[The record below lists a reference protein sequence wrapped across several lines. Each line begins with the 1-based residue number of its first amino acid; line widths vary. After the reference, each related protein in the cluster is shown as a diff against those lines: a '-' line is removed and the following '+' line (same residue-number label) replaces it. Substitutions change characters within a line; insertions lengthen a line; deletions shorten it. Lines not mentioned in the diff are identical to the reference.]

1 MNVYF
6 KRNIFAAVF
15 FLLTFLLLPLIS
27 YSQKSYTDEN
37 GYAYETV
44 EGDPLNARIYKL
56 DNGLTVYMTVYKDEP
71 RIQTFVAV
79 RTGHKN
85 DPSDAT
91 GLAHYLEHM
100 LFKGTDKYGTKDFE
114 KEKVLLEQ
122 IIELYEAHRKTT
134 DKETRK
140 AIYHKIDSIS
150 YIASGYVIAN
160 EYDKMMNSIGAKGT
174 NAYTSFEETVYTN
187 DIPSNQIEKWLTVEA
202 ERFRNP
208 IMRLF
213 HTELETVY
221 EEKNIGLDDD
231 GDKAWEEMFAS
242 LFQKHSYGTQTT
254 IGTVEHLKNP
264 SIKKVIEYY
273 NTYYVPNNMAI
284 CLSGDFDMDET
295 IKLIDKK
302 FSSFKSKD
310 VPEFMPP
317 IEEPILKP
325 IVKDVYGPDAEFMYL
340 AYRFNGASDK
350 DADMIYMINR
360 ILYNGTAGLI
370 DLNLSQSQKVL
381 SASSFPIILKDYSVH
396 ILFGKPREG
405 QNLEEVKELLLSQIE
420 LVKEGKFPDWLLDAI
435 INDLKLEQIKSFERN
450 RSRAGAFVDAFIL
463 GIPWSEYIFNIEHL
477 SKITKDEII
486 KFANEKY
493 NDNYVVINKK
503 IGEDKNILKVE
514 KPLITPVDVN
524 REDQSEFF
532 ESIVSTDAPEIEPV
546 FLDYKKEIQISELR
560 KDVPVYYMKNIENDI
575 FNLYYVFDMGNNND
589 KRLGLAVS
597 YLEYLGTSKY
607 SPAGLKEEFFKLGC
621 SFGVSSSD
629 EQVYVSLSGL
639 NEHFEEGLRLFESLL
654 DDAQVN
660 KDALE
665 NLVNDILKIRT
676 DNKLSQ
682 SKILWW
688 GLLNYGKYGPKSP
701 FTNILSKQELNSV
714 TADELISIIKKLTS
728 YKHKILY
735 YGSEEPMKINATL
748 ERLHKLPSILNSAP
762 EPKEFPEL
770 SMKKNKVYIV
780 DYNDMVQA
788 EVIILTKREKYDKSI
803 IPVISLYNEYFGN
816 GMAGIVF
823 QELRESKA
831 LAYSAFSTYDTPSKK
846 ERANYLF
853 SYIGTQADK
862 LPEALSGFIN
872 ILNNMPE
879 SEITFASAKESL
891 LKQIETDRITKTS
904 VLFDYL
910 NALDLGL
917 EKDIREEIYN
927 NVSSMTFDAVKNFQ
941 EEHVKGNNYTI
952 LILGDKD
959 KLDINSIEKYGEVK
973 FLTLE
978 EVFGY

>member
-1 MNVYF
+1 MITYF
-6 KRNIFAAVF
+6 KRNIFVAVF
-15 FLLTFLLLPLIS
+15 FLLIFLLLPLIS
-27 YSQKSYTDEN
+27 YSQKSYTDNN
-37 GYAYETV
+37 GYTYETV
-44 EGDPLNARIYKL
+44 EHDPLQARIYKL
-56 DNGLTVYMTVYKDEP
+56 DNGLTIYMTVYKDEP
-71 RIQTFVAV
+71 RIQTFIAV

-100 LFKGTDKYGTKDFE
+100 LFKGTDKFGSKDFE
-114 KEKVLLEQ
+114 KEKVLLDQ
-122 IIELYEAHRKTT
+122 IIELYETHRETT
-134 DKETRK
+134 DEETRK

-187 DIPSNQIEKWLTVEA
+187 DVPSNQIEKWLTIEA

-273 NTYYVPNNMAI
+273 NTNYVPNNMAI
-284 CLSGDFDMDET
+284 CLSGDFDMDAT
-295 IKLIDKK
+295 IKLIDNK
-302 FSSFKSKD
+302 FSSFKSKE
-310 VPEFMPP
+310 VPEFIPP
-317 IEEPILKP
+317 VEEPISKP
-325 IVKDVYGPDAEFMYL
+325 IVKDVYGPEAEFMYL

-381 SASSFPIILKDYSVH
+381 SASSFPMILKDYSAH
-396 ILFGKPREG
+396 ILFGKPREE
-405 QNLEEVKELLLSQIE
+405 QSLEEVKELLLSQIE

-450 RSRAGAFVDAFIL
+450 RSRAGAFVDAFTL
-463 GIPWSEYIFNIEHL
+463 GIPWEEYIFSIDKL
-477 SKITKDEII
+477 SKITKNDIVT
-486 KFANEKY
+486 FANEKY
-493 NDNYVVINKK
+493 KDNYVVINKR
-503 IGEDKNILKVE
+503 ISEDKDVQKVE
-514 KPLITPVDVN
+514 KPPITPVDVN
-524 REDQSEFF
+524 REDQSVFF
-532 ESIVSTDAPEIEPV
+532 ESIVNTEAPEIEPV
-546 FLDYKKEIQISELR
+546 FLDYNKEIQIFELR
-560 KDVPVYYMKNIENDI
+560 KEVPVYYKKNDENDI

-607 SPAGLKEEFFKLGC
+607 SPAELKEEFFKLGC

-639 NEHFEEGLRLFESLL
+639 NENFEEGLSLFESLL
-654 DDAQVN
+654 EDAQPN
-660 KDALE
+660 KDALD
-665 NLVNDILKIRT
+665 NLVNDILKIRS

-688 GLLNYGKYGPKSP
+688 GLLNYGKYGQHSP
-701 FTNILSKQELNSV
+701 FTNILPKKELKAITSE
-714 TADELISIIKKLTS
+714 ELIPLIKELTS

-735 YGSEEPMKINATL
+735 YGGKEPTSVNEIL
-748 ERLHKLPSILNSAP
+748 ERNHKLPSVLKTAP
-762 EPKEFPEL
+762 KPEEFPEL
-770 SMKKNKVYIV
+770 PMKENKVYV
-780 DYNDMVQA
+780 VNYKDMVQA
-788 EVIILTKREKYDKSI
+788 EIIILTKREMYDKNI
-803 IPVISLYNEYFGN
+803 VPVISMYNEYFGN

-823 QELRESKA
+823 QEMRESKA

-846 ERANYLF
+846 EKANYLF

-891 LKQIETDRITKTS
+891 LKQLETDRITKTS
-904 VLFDYL
+904 ILFNYL
-910 NALDLGL
+910 NAQNLGL
-917 EKDIREEIYN
+917 EKDIRENIYHK
-927 NVSSMTFDAVKNFQ
+927 VSSMTIDDVKNFQ
-941 EEHVKGNNYTI
+941 EKNVKGNNYTI
-952 LILGDKD
+952 LILGDKE
-959 KLDINSIEKYGEVK
+959 KLDINVIEKYGKVK